1 MKKLVYLVKLVAFQS
16 MIKDKRTNRDRS
28 RGSSQVDVTVGQS
41 NDKQVISSNIW
52 LVRNKQKKR
61 VSSVSRTNMT
71 TSELSQ
77 LKY

>member
-1 MKKLVYLVKLVAFQS
+1 MVN
-16 MIKDKRTNRDRS
+16 DKRTNEDRS

-52 LVRNKQKKR
+52 LVRNKQMKR